1 MYRSETSHIDLIS
14 EKQFNQSISFKWLT
28 ILTRYTLIFFS
39 FSHNFRMLA
48 AVSSIGQCFSG
59 MVVIFIIDLNLYQVR
74 RGLKTNKE
82 LSTEQ
87 IEQWT
92 TSGGEGSW

>member
-1 MYRSETSHIDLIS
+1 
-14 EKQFNQSISFKWLT
+14 
-28 ILTRYTLIFFS
+28 
-39 FSHNFRMLA
+39 MLA
-48 AVSSIGQCFSG
+48 AVSSIGQCFGG

>member
-1 MYRSETSHIDLIS
+1 
-14 EKQFNQSISFKWLT
+14 
-28 ILTRYTLIFFS
+28 
-39 FSHNFRMLA
+39 MLA